1 MDMMPDKWPD
11 NGGPPCCGGEALL
24 PLAWLAARTWLAAG
38 RCFWRQRDHTPI
50 WPKQ

>member
-1 MDMMPDKWPD
+1 MKLYVWTDV
-11 NGGPPCCGGEALL
+11 L

-50 WPKQ
+50 WPKP